1 KGYQI
6 WRIYQ
11 SLGPRLRLSRL
22 ARLPPIPF
30 VGLSSLVSDIRWLY
44 LVLVAPITIVTVI
57 SFNASFEVKISVEED
72 ASSVF
77 SFEVKI
83 CVPEDILFVCSK
95 VLHEILFCQVPGPSV
110 SRYVYFDSYFYL
122 A

>member
-1 KGYQI
+1 MKVQC
-6 WRIYQ
+6 
-11 SLGPRLRLSRL
+11 
-22 ARLPPIPF
+22 
-30 VGLSSLVSDIRWLY
+30 LSSLVSDIRWLY

-83 CVPEDILFVCSK
+83 CVPEDISFVCSK

-110 SRYVYFDSYFYL
+110 SRPGVGNLS
-122 A
+122 AVACRTPVSV